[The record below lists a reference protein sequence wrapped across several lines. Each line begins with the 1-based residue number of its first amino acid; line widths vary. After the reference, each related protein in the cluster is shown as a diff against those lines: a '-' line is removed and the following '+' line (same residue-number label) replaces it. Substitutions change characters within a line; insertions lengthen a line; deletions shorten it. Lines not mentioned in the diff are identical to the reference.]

1 MGECKNSIVFE
12 LQPRDENRSSV
23 KDELDAIGYELTR
36 ILDSVD
42 QIERFN
48 NLCNDYEV
56 QSIRRRIDTIA
67 QRAYRAEQCSRGIKV
82 WKAN

>member
-67 QRAYRAEQCSRGIKV
+67 QRAYRAEQCFRGIKV
-82 WKAN
+82 WNAN